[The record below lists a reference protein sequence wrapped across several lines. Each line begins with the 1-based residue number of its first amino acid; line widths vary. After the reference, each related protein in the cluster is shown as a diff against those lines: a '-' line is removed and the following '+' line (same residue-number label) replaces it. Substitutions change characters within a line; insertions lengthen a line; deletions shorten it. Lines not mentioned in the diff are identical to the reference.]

1 MLLEVPVDIQAE
13 KIKKAAKKLN
23 SVIKPLSYPL
33 VIWLFIANNL
43 K

>member
-13 KIKKAAKKLN
+13 KIKKTAKKLN
-23 SVIKPLSYPL
+23 SVIKPLYPL